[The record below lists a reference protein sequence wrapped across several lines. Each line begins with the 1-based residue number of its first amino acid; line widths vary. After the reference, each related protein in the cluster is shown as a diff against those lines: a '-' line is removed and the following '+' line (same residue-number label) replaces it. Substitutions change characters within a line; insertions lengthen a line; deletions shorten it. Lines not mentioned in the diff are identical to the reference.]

1 MVQEKNKLKKMV
13 ETKKLN
19 KQVNFIN
26 FRSDLKKYYETAD
39 LFVCSSKWEGF
50 SNVIAE
56 SLGYGLRLYLQIVK
70 VVHLKF

>member
-1 MVQEKNKLKKMV
+1 MKHFFIERQRNYKLLIIGDGPLKNNEVV

-50 SNVIAE
+50 SNVI
-56 SLGYGLRLYLQIVK
+56 
-70 VVHLKF
+70 VVP